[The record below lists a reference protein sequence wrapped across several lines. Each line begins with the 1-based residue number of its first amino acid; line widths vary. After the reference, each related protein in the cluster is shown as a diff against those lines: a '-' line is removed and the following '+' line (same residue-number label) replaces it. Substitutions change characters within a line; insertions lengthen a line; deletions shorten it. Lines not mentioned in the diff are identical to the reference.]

1 MAVATQRMTYV
12 DYLKSPEINARFDII
27 DGELVM
33 APAPDIA
40 HQRISKR
47 LFYALDRHVEEK
59 RLGEVL
65 FAPLDVIIRRDPL
78 RTRQPD
84 LLFVSFE
91 RSGGGPMAG
100 RSSVEVAPDL
110 VVEILSPAN
119 TRQGV
124 EEKLADYAG
133 IGVREA
139 WLVSPDAQT
148 VEVLRL
154 SGEKIERIG
163 LYGVGDRVRS
173 EALKGLN
180 LKVDEIFV

>member
-1 MAVATQRMTYV
+1 MTVATQRMTYV

-27 DGELVM
+27 DGELIM
-33 APAPDIA
+33 APAPDIE
-40 HQRISKR
+40 HQRILKR
-47 LFYALDRHVEEK
+47 LFYALDHHVDEK
-59 RLGEVL
+59 KLGEVL

-91 RSGGGPMAG
+91 RSGGGRMAG

-110 VVEILSPAN
+110 VVEILSPTN
-119 TRQGV
+119 TRQQV
-124 EEKLADYAG
+124 AEKLADYAG

-139 WLVSPDAQT
+139 WLVSLDAQT

-154 SGEKIERIG
+154 SGGGMERIG
-163 LYGVGDRVRS
+163 LYGAGDLVRS
-173 EALKGLN
+173 EALEGLI
-180 LKVDEIFV
+180 LKVDAIFV